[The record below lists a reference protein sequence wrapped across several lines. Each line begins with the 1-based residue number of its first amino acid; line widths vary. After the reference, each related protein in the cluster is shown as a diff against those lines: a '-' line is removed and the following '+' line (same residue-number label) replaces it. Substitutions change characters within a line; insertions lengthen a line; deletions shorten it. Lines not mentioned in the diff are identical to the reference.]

1 MLIEG
6 KNSKTSSPYII
17 VILKIALRISHFDK
31 PKNMHDSNFISIDS
45 PSENSQNKF
54 NFIDT

>member
-6 KNSKTSSPYII
+6 ENSKISSLYLI
-17 VILKIALRISHFDK
+17 VILNIALRISHFDK
-31 PKNMHDSNFISIDS
+31 PKTMHDSNIISIDS
-45 PSENSQNKF
+45 PSENSQNKY